1 MTILDLEE
9 EKLKQLEAQLCKE
22 RDSSIKARKRQGLD
36 AIWAKA
42 RKQYEGIS
50 TQDSGSVSN
59 MEKGATLDS
68 ALTSSDQSGPAPRGS
83 TVVVNIT
90 RPYTNAGT
98 ARVADI
104 LLPTNKL
111 PFEFKQTPVSDI
123 AILRSILA
131 DFPTV
136 MEVLPDLTPELAQRL
151 MVTEDVNKE
160 ALTKATKLIKD
171 WLKESNWSYAVRKQI
186 IESGKV
192 GTGFIKGPFPKAR
205 KLSKD
210 IETLLDQLPAAVD
223 DPSVGKYLQN
233 TLRTL
238 LEFTPHI
245 ESIKVENC
253 YPDAECGTDI
263 QNGNYFYERVP
274 EVSKTQLKE
283 YKEDP
288 SYDSSQIDLCLD
300 EGPKSPEKKNEK
312 GTDKPKGSFEL
323 WVRTGTLEC
332 KIKDETESFGFQV
345 TTLCND
351 HIIKSEAFW
360 LETPIIPYWALT
372 WEPRDNSWA
381 GIGIPEVI
389 ETAQRGLD
397 SSVRALMDNMGYSV
411 GPQVLELADII
422 EPAEG
427 EDWEMRPYKRW
438 RIKSALPGT
447 EAVREAKDALSFLE
461 FPNYLNEI
469 MPVIQ
474 YWIKMAE
481 DTTGLSLL
489 LQGQAVTQAVGVSQ
503 QLMSNATTNLR
514 LVIKEWDDKTCYP
527 MMTAFYEW
535 SQLYGPDEVKGD
547 AVVEP
552 LGSSALIVRELQQ
565 QALLQIGDKTLQPI
579 YGISPK
585 KWMTMYLEGFQIDA
599 ETLAMTEEE
608 LTQLQEAEKEPDPR
622 IVVAQIE
629 AQAEVYKAD
638 LKKQVDL
645 LTLTMEEE
653 YNKFAAKQTTAANVL
668 DAQVKLMQ
676 GLINKQPEGTVKAPE
691 ILNEGQAQ
699 GQLEAPPKSA
709 PTVEGEAVDV
719 DSALDEL
726 GL

>member
-22 RDSSIKARKRQGLD
+22 RTASIEARKRQGLD
-36 AIWAKA
+36 AIWSKA
-42 RKQYEGIS
+42 RKQYQGIS
-50 TQDSGSVSN
+50 VENRGSLSS
-59 MEKGATLDS
+59 MEKGETLDS
-68 ALTSSDQSGPAPRGS
+68 ALTSVDQSSSTSKGS

-123 AILRSILA
+123 EILRSILK

-136 MEVLPDLTPELAQRL
+136 MEVLPELTPELNERL
-151 MVTEDVNKE
+151 TVAEDVNKE
-160 ALTKATKLIKD
+160 ALKKATKLIKD

-186 IESGKV
+186 IEAGKV
-192 GTGFIKGPFPKAR
+192 GTGIIKGPFPKAR

-210 IETLLDQLPAAVD
+210 IEILLDSLPTAVD
-223 DPSVGKYLQN
+223 DPSVGTYLQN

-274 EVSKTQLKE
+274 EVTKTQLKE
-283 YKEDP
+283 YKEDS
-288 SYDSSQIDLCLD
+288 SYDSEQIDLCLD
-300 EGPKSPEKKNEK
+300 EGPKSPEKKD
-312 GTDKPKGSFEL
+312 DKAADKSKGSFEL
-323 WVRTGTLEC
+323 WIRTGTLEC
-332 KIKDETESFGFQV
+332 KIKDEIKSFGFQV

-351 HIIKSEAFW
+351 HIIKSETFW
-360 LETPIIPYWALT
+360 LETPIIPYWVLT
-372 WEPRDNSWA
+372 WEPRDNSWT
-381 GIGIPEVI
+381 GIGVPEII
-389 ETAQRGLD
+389 ETSQRGLD

-411 GPQVLELADII
+411 GPQVIELDGVI
-422 EPAEG
+422 EPVEG

-438 RIKSALPGT
+438 RVKSSLPGQ
-447 EAVREAKDALSFLE
+447 EAVSEAKSALSFLE

-489 LQGQAVTQAVGVSQ
+489 LQGQASTDAVGVSQ

-535 SQLYGPDEVKGD
+535 AQLYGPSEVKGD

-585 KWMTMYLEGFQIDA
+585 KWMNMYLEGFQIDS
-599 ETLAMTEEE
+599 EVLAMTPEE
-608 LTQLQEAEKEPDPR
+608 LDQLKEAEKQPDPR
-622 IVVAQIE
+622 IIVAQIE

-638 LKKQVDL
+638 LKKEVDTLKLALEDEFNKMAADQAKAAEL
-645 LTLTMEEE
+645 L
-653 YNKFAAKQTTAANVL
+653 N
-668 DAQVKLMQ
+668 AQVKVMQ
-676 GLINKQPEGTVKAPE
+676 GLINKQPEGSVKAPE

-699 GQLEAPPKSA
+699 GQLEELKPAPI
-709 PTVEGEAVDV
+709 VEDDAVDV
-719 DSALDEL
+719 DNALNTL

>member
-1 MTILDLEE
+1 MTILDLEN
-9 EKLKQLEAQLCKE
+9 EKLKQLESQLCKE
-22 RDSSIKARKRQGLD
+22 RDSAIKARKRQGLD
-36 AIWAKA
+36 VIWAKA
-42 RKQYEGIS
+42 RKQYQGINADQRGS
-50 TQDSGSVSN
+50 LSG
-59 MEKGATLDS
+59 MEKGETLDS
-68 ALTSSDQSGPAPRGS
+68 ALTSVDQSSSTSNGS

-111 PFEFKQTPVSDI
+111 PFELKQTPVSDI
-123 AILRSILA
+123 EILRSTLA
-131 DFPTV
+131 DFPSV
-136 MEVLPDLTPELAQRL
+136 MEILPELTPELAERL
-151 MVTEDVNKE
+151 NVAEDVNKA
-160 ALTKATKLIKD
+160 ALEKATKLIKD
-171 WLKESNWSYAVRKQI
+171 WLKESNWSYAVREQI
-186 IESGKV
+186 IEAGKV
-192 GTGFIKGPFPKAR
+192 GTGLIKGPFPKAR

-210 IETLLDQLPAAVD
+210 IEILLDSLPMAVN
-223 DPSVGKYLQN
+223 DPSVGEYLQN

-245 ESIKVENC
+245 ENVKVENC
-253 YPDAECGTDI
+253 YPDSECGTDI

-274 EVSKTQLKE
+274 EVSKTQLRD

-288 SYDSSQIDLCLD
+288 TYDSDQIDLCLD
-300 EGPKSPEKKNEK
+300 EGPKLPEKKNDK
-312 GTDKPKGSFEL
+312 ATDKDKGSFEL
-323 WVRTGTLEC
+323 WIRTGTLEC
-332 KIKDETESFGFQV
+332 KIKDETKSFGHQV
-345 TTLCND
+345 TTLCNE
-351 HIIKSEAFW
+351 HIIKSETFW
-360 LETPIIPYWALT
+360 LETPIIPYWVLN

-381 GIGIPEVI
+381 GIGVPEII
-389 ETAQRGLD
+389 ETSQRGLD

-411 GPQVLELADII
+411 GPQVLELDDII
-422 EPAEG
+422 EPVEG

-438 RIKSALPGT
+438 KIKSALPGT

-489 LQGQAVTQAVGVSQ
+489 LQGQAVTDAVGVSQ

-514 LVIKEWDDKTCYP
+514 MVIKEWDDKTCYP

-535 SQLYGPDEVKGD
+535 SQLYGPNEVKGD

-585 KWMTMYLEGFQIDA
+585 KWMNMYLEGFQIDS
-599 ETLAMTEEE
+599 EVLAMTEEE
-608 LTQLQEAEKEPDPR
+608 IKQLQEAEKEPDPR
-622 IVVAQIE
+622 IVVAEIE
-629 AQAEVYKAD
+629 AKVDVYKAD
-638 LKKQVDL
+638 LDKQMD
-645 LTLTMEEE
+645 TLKLALEDE
-653 YNKFAAKQTTAANVL
+653 YNKMASEQAKAADLLN
-668 DAQVKLMQ
+668 AQVKVMQ

-691 ILNEGQAQ
+691 ILNEGQGQ
-699 GQLEAPPKSA
+699 PQLEAPKSA
-709 PTVEGEAVDV
+709 PIVDDNAVDV
-719 DSALDEL
+719 DNALDTL